1 MKKHWLVLVC
11 CCGLAAASIGIS
23 INSSGV
29 FYTPVSKNLHML
41 RGTFSMHM
49 TLFSLATA
57 MMSLFVPKI
66 YEKFAFKKVLTF
78 SVVIAVLSTAS
89 MVLGKN
95 ALTFYILG
103 AVRGMSTSLFSIVP
117 ITIIINGWFEKKH
130 GLATSIAFGFS
141 GLGGTICSPIL
152 SSIISSFNWQMG
164 YLLKAIII
172 LLLCLPALIYPFK
185 MTAFDE
191 GLVPYGYQERKETI
205 QKQTTSSFHFI
216 SVSFIAFFIFGMLIS
231 CITSVTQHLPG
242 YGESLGYPLTTCA
255 MLLSAGMM
263 GNIVSKLII
272 GSLSDYFGEMNM
284 NENLSGNSLLFF
296 NVLSCLFVLS
306 LNRFR
311 ENTTFLFLLNVFL
324 IGQCVA
330 NVLYFFGPLHRIV
343 FYSQYAFIFLLPYCI
358 MTMPSVLK
366 SVCRLTFLMFAIVYF
381 YIQFYLGNT
390 GEIFN

>member
-11 CCGLAAASIGIS
+11 CCGLAASSIGIS

-29 FYTPVSKNLHML
+29 FYTPVSKSLHML

-57 MMSLFVPKI
+57 IMSLFVPKI
-66 YEKFAFKKVLTF
+66 YEKFAFKKVLTI
-78 SVVIAVLSTAS
+78 SVIVAVASTAA
-89 MVLGKN
+89 MALGKN

-103 AVRGMSTSLFSIVP
+103 SVRGMSTSLFSIVP

-152 SSIISSFNWQMG
+152 SSIISSFNWQIG
-164 YLLKAIII
+164 YLLKAVVI

-191 GLVPYGYQERKETI
+191 GLVPYGYQERKETM

-231 CITSVTQHLPG
+231 CITSVTLMMIG
-242 YGESLGYPLTTCA
+242 VNILGII
-255 MLLSAGMM
+255 LLMIGKSM
-263 GNIVSKLII
+263 VLLII
-272 GSLSDYFGEMNM
+272 GAFMFGSCYSLGAVAVPLLTKYFFKTENYAKAFPTISFASNVGAAISLSMVGYIYD
-284 NENLSGNSLLFF
+284 
-296 NVLSCLFVLS
+296 
-306 LNRFR
+306 
-311 ENTTFLFLLNVFL
+311 
-324 IGQCVA
+324 
-330 NVLYFFGPLHRIV
+330 FFGSYL
-343 FYSQYAFIFLLPYCI
+343 YAFIIALVMILISLALL
-358 MTMPSVLK
+358 
-366 SVCRLTFLMFAIVYF
+366 FIVTKTKE
-381 YIQFYLGNT
+381 N
-390 GEIFN
+390 